1 MVGGTVP
8 MILFV
13 VLFLVNGASCVKCYV
28 CSSDTCKK
36 DTWIQIDCSIG
47 CVKLEGFV
55 YAKAEPDY
63 YMRGCLR
70 SPLDKCEIKR
80 EFFTT
85 RRMARTFRKNDR
97 PRIFWYFAWLLYYD
111 S

>member
-55 YAKAEPDY
+55 YAKA
-63 YMRGCLR
+63 GGFLVVFLLR
-70 SPLDKCEIKR
+70 KSSLFWPQLL
-80 EFFTT
+80 
-85 RRMARTFRKNDR
+85 TFRKLNSPNLACR
-97 PRIFWYFAWLLYYD
+97 LNSSWI
-111 S
+111 